1 MKQDFRPLMGQKE
14 EESDSVN
21 RLYFVDD
28 SIDCLKNKK
37 ENVI

>member
-1 MKQDFRPLMGQKE
+1 MGQKE

-28 SIDCLKNKK
+28 GIDCLKNKI

>member
-1 MKQDFRPLMGQKE
+1 MGQKE

-21 RLYFVDD
+21 RLCFVDD
-28 SIDCLKNKK
+28 SIDCLKNKR